1 MILFQRLN
9 SPPSRHTH
17 LHAFHELVYVISGD
31 YVVEVDGDRLRLD
44 PGMSI
49 VYPAACPHTPTT
61 GLDLVIM
68 LVQWND
74 TFLPLNLTL
83 AVGAI
88 VRGQCAKLYNG
99 LKCGPVGP
107 LFRLRTSV
115 H

>member
-49 VYPAACPHTPTT
+49 VYPAECPHTNDRSRFGYYAGAMGRYISPTP
-61 GLDLVIM
+61 I
-68 LVQWND
+68 
-74 TFLPLNLTL
+74 LPSLWE
-83 AVGAI
+83 
-88 VRGQCAKLYNG
+88 R
-99 LKCGPVGP
+99 
-107 LFRLRTSV
+107 S
-115 H
+115 